1 MIKWTHSRL
10 FGIYSMAQV
19 QQRIEKN
26 RKMIEYLTSF
36 HPFDEKQCTQARL
49 MYKEYLK
56 NQKTLHMVM
65 DDTDIEKL
73 SFNIRTQD
81 HSRTIVKRRIIE
93 LKSKVCE
100 VCGAQIVQILNAHH
114 TVPRSAGGSNDI
126 DNFSILCLNCHQI
139 VHNSAE
145 AKWIDRKI
153 YDVYHAQGTLTK
165 LIKLIDE
172 AMPEGAQNKTQAVAI
187 KKIKTEIN
195 HFQWELRI
203 LRKDPEFTKKD
214 VKYRSIRKQL
224 SKTER
229 ALNNMREGL
238 NEPAKVRHWQVPKSE
253 DKSFIFNSVEA

>member
-1 MIKWTHSRL
+1 MIKWTNSHL
-10 FGIYSMAQV
+10 FGIYSLAQV

-26 RKMIEYLTSF
+26 SKMIEYLTSF

-56 NQKTLHMVM
+56 NQKALHLVM

-73 SFNIRTQD
+73 CFNIRTQN
-81 HSRTIVKRRIIE
+81 HNRTVIKRRIIE

-100 VCGAQIVQILNAHH
+100 VCGNQIIQLLNAHH

-126 DNFSILCLNCHQI
+126 KNYSILCSNCHHL
-139 VHNSAE
+139 VHNCAE

-203 LRKDPEFTKKD
+203 LRKDPKFTKND
-214 VKYRSIRKQL
+214 EKYRSIRKQL

-229 ALNNMREGL
+229 TLNALKEGIS
-238 NEPAKVRHWQVPKSE
+238 EPAKVKHWQVTKSE
-253 DKSFIFNSVEA
+253 DESFTFNSVEA